1 MIERAPV
8 DPRKLLIGLGL
19 VAGVGGLVLQFWV
32 SMAVYLAA
40 GRDIPGALGTF
51 FTFYTI
57 LTNIVLVLIYLSEVL
72 ATRHLALFRRPV
84 VRGMMAACIALV
96 GLYVFAVLRHLSVL
110 TGLFQLAD
118 TLLHYVCPLLYLLW
132 WAIGQPH
139 GQLRWRDL
147 PRMLVPTM
155 VYFVLIMARGVWVR
169 EYPYPFM
176 SAGPDG
182 YGPVLLNT
190 LYITLAL
197 AALCAV
203 VIALDHAFTRNWNVV
218 HD

>member
-1 MIERAPV
+1 MLERAPV
-8 DPRKLLIGLGL
+8 NPRKLLIGLGL
-19 VAGVGGLVLQFWV
+19 AAGVAGLVLQFV
-32 SMAVYLAA
+32 ISMQVYLAA

-57 LTNIVLVLIYLSEVL
+57 LTNIALVLVYLSEIL
-72 ATRHLALFRRPV
+72 STPRLELFRRPV
-84 VRGMMAACIALV
+84 TRGMLAASIALV
-96 GLYVFAVLRHLSVL
+96 SLYVFIVLRHLYAL

-132 WAIGQPH
+132 WAIASPH

-147 PRMLVPTM
+147 PHMLAPTM
-155 VYFVLIMARGVWVR
+155 LYFVAIMLRGVWVK

-190 LYITLAL
+190 AYITLGL
-197 AALCAV
+197 AVLCAV
-203 VIALDHAFTRNWNVV
+203 VIALDHAFMRNWNVV